1 MLIQAGVVNNRRD
14 GITTISLLL
23 TLILLFSFQ
32 GGVILESP
40 LHILL
45 IAVPLILQTFLIFA

>member
-1 MLIQAGVVNNRRD
+1 MNNRRD

>member
-40 LHILL
+40 LY
-45 IAVPLILQTFLIFA
+45 TY